1 MAEKKKTAKKAAKK
15 AAPKAAKKA
24 APKAAKKA
32 APKASAKKAAPKA
45 SAKKAA
51 PAKALAKKKVA
62 KKKGK
67 NVAAASAASILGVAS
82 PKKITV
88 KKLPKAKAPVS
99 KIRVKAEWKKFYEI
113 LLELRGRLTHQMDD
127 LKKESAEEMS
137 SYSMHMADSGTDNFD
152 RDNALSL
159 LSSDQDAVY
168 EIDEALKRIEKN
180 IYGVCELTGKKISKT
195 RLTAVPWARYTVEA
209 QARLEKEGAVR
220 QRNKLGSLGTIDGAG
235 VSKTTISES
244 SDSGAKS
251 TK

>member
-1 MAEKKKTAKKAAKK
+1 MAAKKKTAK
-15 AAPKAAKKA
+15 
-24 APKAAKKA
+24 KAAKKA

-45 SAKKAA
+45 SAKK
-51 PAKALAKKKVA
+51 
-62 KKKGK
+62 KGK
-67 NVAAASAASILGVAS
+67 NVAAASAASILGVTTS
-82 PKKITV
+82 KKKAATKI
-88 KKLPKAKAPVS
+88 PKAKAPVS
-99 KIRVKAEWKKFYEI
+99 KIRVKAEWKKYYEV
-113 LLELRGRLTHQMDD
+113 LLELRDRLTHQMDD

-235 VSKTTISES
+235 ASKTTISES
-244 SDSGAKS
+244 SVSEAKS

>member
-1 MAEKKKTAKKAAKK
+1 MAAKKKTAK
-15 AAPKAAKKA
+15 
-24 APKAAKKA
+24 KAAKKA

-51 PAKALAKKKVA
+51 PKASA

-67 NVAAASAASILGVAS
+67 NVAAASAASILGVTTS
-82 PKKITV
+82 KKKAATKI
-88 KKLPKAKAPVS
+88 PKAKAPVS
-99 KIRVKAEWKKFYEI
+99 KIRVKAEWKKYYEV
-113 LLELRGRLTHQMDD
+113 LLELRDRLTHQMDD

-235 VSKTTISES
+235 ASKTTISES
-244 SDSGAKS
+244 SVSEAKS